1 MSRTATTAIVT
12 GLLLALPGLASAA
25 GARRAVDA
33 HHGEITLLRDVHA
46 RPAYRPMPPGM
57 AIIADPTPNRELAHA
72 LGTGELSDAEFAGLA
87 ADAPVTATRGVAVP
101 LAQRIEQPLHGV
113 LGGTGPNG
121 GANGT
126 GSALGGALG
135 VPLNAVGNTTRGI
148 GDHVKGALAQF
159 PMMGTK
165 AGGP

>member
-1 MSRTATTAIVT
+1 MSRTVATTLLT
-12 GLLLALPGLASAA
+12 GLLLALPGLATAA

-57 AIIADPTPNRELAHA
+57 AIIADPTPNRELANA

-87 ADAPVTATRGVAVP
+87 ADAPVASAHGSPVP
-101 LAQRIEQPLHGV
+101 LAQRIEQPLNSV

-121 GANGT
+121 GGANGA
-126 GSALGGALG
+126 GALGGALG
-135 VPLNAVGNTTRGI
+135 VPLNAVGTTTRGI